1 MDKIK
6 QEDFTNNNRCNF
18 IKEGKIVMKT
28 TKKVLAIMLSLVLAM
43 SMFAIGAA
51 AAPGGTITLNNTMTS
66 VSINGRT
73 FSAYRIFDV
82 TTDGD
87 GHYAYTFANASVEA
101 YFNAKSPSI
110 TTGAGAVAYIEA
122 LDNNATQTSAEEFA
136 IEIYA
141 AIQASTIAPPST
153 SATGAGTQAVF
164 SGLAMGYWLVFDATT
179 GTPITKSAC
188 ILTTND
194 ENVTMN
200 LKWDVPTIDKA
211 ITNGVDGST
220 DATSADAGDVIDF
233 SLTSK
238 VPDMT
243 GYTTYSFV
251 ISDTLTDLTLAAD
264 WTDDLVVTIGATTLV
279 AGTDYTVVTAPGNQS
294 FVITFVNFLQYKALL
309 GTPIVAT
316 YSATFTPTTNTSVGD
331 NEVTVTYSNNPLV
344 TTDRDTTKDD
354 VKVYCF
360 AVEITKVDG
369 EDNDI
374 ELEGAT
380 FELYKDNGS
389 GWVLVDTIT
398 TGVSGIID
406 FGKLGSGEYRLVE
419 TVAPDGYNLLTD
431 PIDFT
436 IVATF
441 DGTDLDTLTS
451 DNPLFTVNLGT
462 ATLSAD
468 VENNAGS
475 ILPGT
480 GGIGVTL
487 FYIAGITLM
496 LGAAFVLIYRKKKV
510 EAN

>member
-1 MDKIK
+1 
-6 QEDFTNNNRCNF
+6 
-18 IKEGKIVMKT
+18 MKT
-28 TKKVLAIMLSLVLAM
+28 TRKILAVILSLALGVM
-43 SMFAIGAA
+43 MFAIGAS

-73 FSAYRIFDV
+73 FNAYRIFDV
-82 TTDGD
+82 TTDGA
-87 GHYAYTFANASVEA
+87 GHYAYTFANASVQA
-101 YFNAKSPSI
+101 YFAAKSPSI
-110 TTGAGAVAYIEA
+110 TTGADAVAYIEA
-122 LDNNATQTSAEEFA
+122 LDNNATQTAAEEFA

-141 AIQASTIAPPST
+141 AIQAAAIAPPST
-153 SATGAGTQAVF
+153 TATGSGTQAVF
-164 SGLAMGYWLVFDATT
+164 TGLEMGYFLVYDATT

-194 ENVTMN
+194 DDVIIN
-200 LKWDVPTIDKA
+200 LKWDVPTIDKE
-211 ITNGVDGST
+211 ITNGVDGSV

-243 GYTTYSFV
+243 GYTTYSYV
-251 ISDTLTDLTLAAD
+251 VSDALTDLTLAAD
-264 WTDDLVVTIGATTLV
+264 WTDDLTVTVDGDTLV
-279 AGTDYTVVTAPGNQS
+279 PVTDYTVVTAPGNQA
-294 FVITFVNFLQYKALL
+294 FTITFVNFLQYKALL
-309 GTPIVAT
+309 GAPIVVT
-316 YSATFTPTTNTSVGD
+316 YSATFTPSTSTAVGD

-344 TTDRDTTKDD
+344 DTDRDTTKDK

-369 EDNDI
+369 EDNDV
-374 ELEGAT
+374 ELAGAT
-380 FELYKDNGS
+380 FELYKYNGS
-389 GWVLVDTIT
+389 TWVLVDTLT
-398 TGVSGIID
+398 TGVSGIIE
-406 FGKLGSGEYRLVE
+406 FGKLGSGSYRLVE

-451 DNPLFTVNLGT
+451 NNPLFTVNLGT

-468 VENNAGS
+468 VENNGGS

-487 FYIAGITLM
+487 FYIAGIMLM
-496 LGAAFVLIYRKKKV
+496 LGAVVVYTTKRRK
-510 EAN
+510 AAAR